1 MNLSFNVQNY
11 LFASFSAY
19 SNATS
24 WPTFL
29 SMSCEVALE
38 SAKKY
43 IKNLNLNIKG

>member
-1 MNLSFNVQNY
+1 MNLSPNVQIL

-19 SNATS
+19 FNATS

-29 SMSCEVALE
+29 SMSCEVALK

-43 IKNLNLNIKG
+43 IKNLKLSIKG